1 MRTYYTAVGNFR
13 RKRDR
18 AGQAYPVI
26 IVNRQEYMVDRQEM
40 ALWTCL
46 NWRITSMEQAREHYE
61 KLEPS
66 LYPYITRTFEGCLKR
81 LEVRGLVVSGNGD
94 TDFEALYD
102 LLGRLYV
109 VPISES
115 IPLRAVTFLKMVLL
129 DGVSASKAKLLFRR
143 DRPNQREVQVLAL
156 SKQALLS
163 TAELIRCA
171 EAGVSDLSTDQ
182 KVMAALYNDDF
193 TTCDNIRWEMMQA
206 GSREDVTLAVANLY
220 LRKQIIFERLRWQ
233 KFRFTSPAVQPART
247 MRSIAS
253 R

>member
-61 KLEPS
+61 KLEQS
-66 LYPYITRTFEGCLKR
+66 LYPYITRTFENCLKR
-81 LEVRGLVVSGNGD
+81 LEVRGLVVSGSGD

-102 LLGRLYV
+102 LLGVLYV

-129 DGVSASKAKLLFRR
+129 DGVTVSQAKLLFQR
-143 DRPNQREVQVLAL
+143 DRPNQREAQVLAL

-163 TAELIRCA
+163 TAELIKCA

-206 GSREDVTLAVANLY
+206 ESREDVTLAVANLY
-220 LRKQIIFERLRWQ
+220 LRKQIIFERLR
-233 KFRFTSPAVQPART
+233 
-247 MRSIAS
+247 
-253 R
+253 

>member
-61 KLEPS
+61 KLEQS
-66 LYPYITRTFEGCLKR
+66 LYPYITRTFENCLKR
-81 LEVRGLVVSGNGD
+81 LEVRGLVVSGSGD

-102 LLGRLYV
+102 LLGVLYV

-129 DGVSASKAKLLFRR
+129 DGVTVSQAKLLFQR
-143 DRPNQREVQVLAL
+143 DRPNQREAQVLAL

-163 TAELIRCA
+163 TAELIKCA
-171 EAGVSDLSTDQ
+171 EAGVTDQ

-206 GSREDVTLAVANLY
+206 ESREDVTLAVANLY
-220 LRKQIIFERLRWQ
+220 LRKQIIFERLR
-233 KFRFTSPAVQPART
+233 
-247 MRSIAS
+247 
-253 R
+253 

>member
-61 KLEPS
+61 KLEQS
-66 LYPYITRTFEGCLKR
+66 LYPYITRTFENCLKR
-81 LEVRGLVVSGNGD
+81 LEVRGLVVSGSGN

-102 LLGRLYV
+102 LLGGLYV
-109 VPISES
+109 IPISES
-115 IPLRAVTFLKMVLL
+115 IPLRAATFLKMVLL
-129 DGVSASKAKLLFRR
+129 EGVAVSKARQLFQR
-143 DRPNQREVQVLAL
+143 DQPNQREAQILAL

-163 TAELIRCA
+163 TAELIKCA
-171 EAGVSDLSTDQ
+171 ELGVRDISTDE
-182 KVMAALYNDDF
+182 KLMEVLFDNDY
-193 TTCDNIRWEMMQA
+193 TTSDSLPFEMLDAKQRTPITM
-206 GSREDVTLAVANLY
+206 AVANLY
-220 LRKQIIFERLRWQ
+220 LRKQIIFQR
-233 KFRFTSPAVQPART
+233 V
-247 MRSIAS
+247 
-253 R
+253 

>member
-46 NWRITSMEQAREHYE
+46 NWRITSMEQAREYYE

-129 DGVSASKAKLLFRR
+129 DGVSVSKAKLLFRR
-143 DRPNQREVQVLAL
+143 DRPNQREAQVLAL

-163 TAELIRCA
+163 TAELIKCA
-171 EAGVSDLSTDQ
+171 EAGATDVSTDE
-182 KVMAALYNDDF
+182 KLMDALIDDDYTSSDSLVF
-193 TTCDNIRWEMMQA
+193 EMLQA
-206 GSREDVTLAVANLY
+206 EQRIPVTMAVANLY
-220 LRKQIIFERLRWQ
+220 LRKQIIFER
-233 KFRFTSPAVQPART
+233 V
-247 MRSIAS
+247 
-253 R
+253 